1 MSRWGKP
8 IKNKKHKD
16 PRYFLN
22 ESIELHEEF
31 SKKSYINML
40 KAASSG
46 RKDAQ
51 KLVWQQAEDIVA
63 KGIKFNPHSE
73 ELMKIDKESIAKAY
87 NLNPKTGEPLDKGE
101 KDAISGMTSRLQ
113 QQRPDLQVSKDDGK
127 TKKAQQK
134 IPGVSVKPG
143 KVKGNNSKGNVKMML
158 MNIRN
163 MIVQK
168 YKAKEIKRDKA
179 LDIFKQAK
187 NIAADKLS
195 FEEKMNQLDKL
206 ADSIESTGDKDE

>member
-1 MSRWGKP
+1 MTRWGKP
-8 IKNKKHKD
+8 TKNKKHKD

-22 ESIELHEEF
+22 ESIELHEKF

-40 KAASSG
+40 KAASKG

-87 NLNPKTGEPLDKGE
+87 NLDPKTGEPLDKGE

-127 TKKAQQK
+127 TKKDQQK
-134 IPGVSVKPG
+134 ISGVSVKPG
-143 KVKGNNSKGNVKMML
+143 KVKGNNPKGNIKMML
-158 MNIRN
+158 INIRN

-168 YKAKEIKRDKA
+168 YKAKEIKRNKA
-179 LDIFKQAK
+179 LDIAKQAK
-187 NIAADKLS
+187 KIATGKLS
-195 FEEKMNQLDKL
+195 FEKKMNQLDKL
-206 ADSIESTGDKDE
+206 ADSIDTIGDKDE

>member
-8 IKNKKHKD
+8 TKNKKQID

-22 ESIELHEEF
+22 ESIDLQEQF
-31 SKKSYINML
+31 TKKSYINML
-40 KAASSG
+40 KAANGG

-51 KLVWQQAEDIVA
+51 KLVWRQAEDIVA

-87 NLNPKTGEPLDKGE
+87 NLDPKTGESLDKGE

-134 IPGVSVKPG
+134 IPGVSVKPA

-168 YKAKEIKRDKA
+168 FKAREIKRDKA
-179 LDIFKQAK
+179 LEIFAQAK
-187 NIAADKLS
+187 SIAAGKIS
-195 FEEKMNQLDKL
+195 FEEKMDQLDKL
-206 ADSIESTGDKDE
+206 ADSLDSTGDKNE